1 MLDLVRGFIRGLIRD
16 FISDYMK
23 GHLDKAIKVLSESR
37 HTEFNDII
45 YAIEPVEDQLTQLQ
59 EYV

>member
-1 MLDLVRGFIRGLIRD
+1 MKLSYQELVQ
-16 FISDYMK
+16 MK